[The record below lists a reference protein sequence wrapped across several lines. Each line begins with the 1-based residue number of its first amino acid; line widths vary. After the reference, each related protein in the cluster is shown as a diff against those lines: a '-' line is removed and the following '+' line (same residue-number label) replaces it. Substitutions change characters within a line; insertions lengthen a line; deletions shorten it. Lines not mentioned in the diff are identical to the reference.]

1 MVKTTSSVGL
11 EPFDRLADKV
21 QSLVGVLERTRAEL
35 TRTAEDN
42 ARLSREVDALRTQ
55 LATAEGQG
63 AQAQS
68 LRAERDQ
75 IRTRVTEMGPGVPRT
90 EVLVGDVESG
100 QHRNPDRVSAGREFR
115 RRLDLLVDVVGQMGD
130 VLDVERAPDRV
141 ALTHDL
147 DGHDARQVIGH

>member
-1 MVKTTSSVGL
+1 MVKPTSSVSL
-11 EPFDRLADKV
+11 EPIDRLADKV

-35 TRTAEDN
+35 TRTVEDN

-75 IRTRVTEMGPGVPRT
+75 IRAQVTEM
-90 EVLVGDVESG
+90 
-100 QHRNPDRVSAGREFR
+100 
-115 RRLDLLVDVVGQMGD
+115 LDQLEGLS
-130 VLDVERAPDRV
+130 L
-141 ALTHDL
+141 
-147 DGHDARQVIGH
+147 